1 MLKECITA
9 DLPVCRS
16 VCLSVASIVFDT
28 RYLQDG
34 ENCLTSVLVFN
45 SVTGVEQF
53 GQALV

>member
-9 DLPVCRS
+9 G
-16 VCLSVASIVFDT
+16 LSVASIVFDT

-53 GQALV
+53 GQALM

>member
-1 MLKECITA
+1 MLWECITA
-9 DLPVCRS
+9 GLS
-16 VCLSVASIVFDT
+16 VFLSVASIVFDT

-45 SVTGVEQF
+45 SVTGVESF